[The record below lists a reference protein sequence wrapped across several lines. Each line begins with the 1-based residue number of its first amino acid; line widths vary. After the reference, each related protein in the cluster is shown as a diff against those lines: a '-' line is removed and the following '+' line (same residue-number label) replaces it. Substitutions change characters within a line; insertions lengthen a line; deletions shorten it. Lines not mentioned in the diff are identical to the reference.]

1 MCQVLRVSK
10 SGYYKWK
17 NRKEDPEKKALND
30 LVENIYWEHQG
41 RYGYR
46 RITAEIRR
54 TGVIINGKQV
64 LRIMNEL
71 RLKAVCPKKYKRTT
85 KSEHK
90 REVNQN
96 LLEQN
101 FEVQGKDR
109 VWLSDITYIK
119 TSEGWLYLAVVMD
132 LFSRRILGWAL
143 REYLGKELVIEA
155 LRKAVTDYQI
165 TVDTIFHSDRGIQ
178 FTAEQ
183 FRELL
188 TDLGIRQ
195 SMSGRGNCYDNAPME
210 SFFHTLKNELLLSSK
225 LETRYKTRIAVFEYI
240 EIYYNKKR
248 LHSSLK
254 YRIPDEVYNSKI
266 IS

>member
-1 MCQVLRVSK
+1 MKMCQVLRVSK
-10 SGYYKWK
+10 SGYYKWR

-30 LVENIYWEHQG
+30 LIESIYREHQG

-54 TGVIINGKQV
+54 TGVVINGKQV

-71 RLKAVCPKKYKRTT
+71 GLKSVCPKKYKRTT
-85 KSEHK
+85 KSDHQ
-90 REVNQN
+90 REVSQN

-101 FEVQGKDR
+101 FEVQEKDR

-155 LRKAVTDYQI
+155 LRKAVADYQI
-165 TVDTIFHSDRGIQ
+165 TLDTIFHSDRGVQ
-178 FTAEQ
+178 FTAEW
-183 FRELL
+183 L
-188 TDLGIRQ
+188 
-195 SMSGRGNCYDNAPME
+195 E
-210 SFFHTLKNELLLSSK
+210 SC
-225 LETRYKTRIAVFEYI
+225 
-240 EIYYNKKR
+240 
-248 LHSSLK
+248 
-254 YRIPDEVYNSKI
+254 
-266 IS
+266 